1 MIEYPDLYCAPPGGV
16 LRELEF
22 IVADAP
28 RLGSVCLRA
37 ELDSLLLVT
46 GDKDLPAACLLVRA
60 EEILCIE
67 VEIG

>member
-1 MIEYPDLYCAPPGGV
+1 M
-16 LRELEF
+16 
-22 IVADAP
+22 IVADAAG
-28 RLGSVCLRA
+28 LWSVCLWA

-60 EEILCIE
+60 EEILCIQ

>member
-1 MIEYPDLYCAPPGGV
+1 M
-16 LRELEF
+16 

-28 RLGSVCLRA
+28 RLRSVCLWV
-37 ELDSLLLVT
+37 ELDGLLLVA